1 MDPATILSVV
11 LQLLALFPSIE
22 PAAVKAVEDFKAMLA
37 GGATPTQADIDALIS
52 KAQAQSQTIQGLT

>member
-22 PAAVKAVEDFKAMLA
+22 PAALKAVEDFKAMLE
-37 GGATPTQADIDALIS
+37 GGAVPTQADIDALVNRI
-52 KAQAQSQTIQGLT
+52 QAQSKTIQAL